1 MNTNNMNLNLHIA
14 IDGPAASGKT
24 DTGKLLAQELGIS
37 FLDTGLMYRAIT
49 YYFIN
54 SKLDDNKLD
63 IIHEDIFDDINIEV
77 SDSQNLILNNID
89 ISKVIFSDDVN
100 NKVSIYA
107 GIQSIRENLVKKQQL
122 IAENNDIV
130 MVGRDIGTVVLP
142 SAKFKFFLDCSL
154 NTRAMRRMHQSDKKK
169 FTNEKDILNNRD
181 FLDKNREISP
191 LLPSDD
197 AVIVF
202 NDHINLNET
211 VELIKNIVLN

>member
-77 SDSQNLILNNID
+77 SDSQNVILNNID

-142 SAKFKFFLDCSL
+142 SAKFKFFLECSL

-169 FTNEKDILNNRD
+169 FTNEKDKLNNRD

>member
-63 IIHEDIFDDINIEV
+63 IIHEGIFDDINIEV
-77 SDSQNLILNNID
+77 SDSQNVILNKID

-169 FTNEKDILNNRD
+169 FTNEKDKLNNRD

>member
-77 SDSQNLILNNID
+77 SDSQNVILNNID
-89 ISKVIFSDDVN
+89 VSKVIFSDDVN

-169 FTNEKDILNNRD
+169 FTNEKNKLNNRD

>member
-1 MNTNNMNLNLHIA
+1 MNENLHIA

-77 SDSQNLILNNID
+77 SDSQNVILNNID

-169 FTNEKDILNNRD
+169 FTNEKDKLNNRD

-191 LLPSDD
+191 LVPSDD
-197 AVIVF
+197 AVMVF
-202 NDHINLNET
+202 NDHINLEET
-211 VELIKNIVLN
+211 VKLIKDIVLN

>member
-77 SDSQNLILNNID
+77 SDSQNVILNNID

-142 SAKFKFFLDCSL
+142 SAKFKFFLDCIL

-169 FTNEKDILNNRD
+169 FTNEKDKLNNRD

>member
-1 MNTNNMNLNLHIA
+1 MQ
-14 IDGPAASGKT
+14 D
-24 DTGKLLAQELGIS
+24 
-37 FLDTGLMYRAIT
+37 
-49 YYFIN
+49 YFIN

-77 SDSQNLILNNID
+77 SDSQNVILNNID

-142 SAKFKFFLDCSL
+142 DAKFKFFLDCSL
-154 NTRAMRRMHQSDKKK
+154 NTRAMRRMHQDDKKK
-169 FTNEKDILNNRD
+169 FTNEKDKLNNRD
-181 FLDKNREISP
+181 LLDKNREISP
-191 LLPSDD
+191 LLPSED

-202 NDHINLNET
+202 NDYVNLNET
-211 VELIKNIVLN
+211 VKLIKNIVLN

>member
-77 SDSQNLILNNID
+77 SDSQNVILNNID

-142 SAKFKFFLDCSL
+142 SAKFKFFLACSL
-154 NTRAMRRMHQSDKKK
+154 NTIPMRTMHQTDKKK
-169 FTNEKDILNNRD
+169 FTNEKNKLNNRD

>member
-77 SDSQNLILNNID
+77 SDSQNVILNNID

-107 GIQSIRENLVKKQQL
+107 GIQSIRETLVKKQQL

-169 FTNEKDILNNRD
+169 FTNEKDKLNNRD

>member
-77 SDSQNLILNNID
+77 SDSQNVILNNID

-169 FTNEKDILNNRD
+169 FINEKDKINYRD

-191 LLPSDD
+191 LVPSDD
-197 AVIVF
+197 AVMVF
-202 NDHINLNET
+202 NDHINLEET
-211 VELIKNIVLN
+211 VKLIKDIILN

>member
-77 SDSQNLILNNID
+77 SDSQNVILNNID

-169 FTNEKDILNNRD
+169 FTNEKDKLNNRD

>member
-77 SDSQNLILNNID
+77 SDSQNVILNNID

-169 FTNEKDILNNRD
+169 FANEKDKLNNRD

>member
-1 MNTNNMNLNLHIA
+1 MNENLHIA

-77 SDSQNLILNNID
+77 SDSQNVILNNID

-169 FTNEKDILNNRD
+169 FANEKDKLNNRD

>member
-1 MNTNNMNLNLHIA
+1 MNTNNMNLKLHIA

-77 SDSQNLILNNID
+77 SDSQNVILNNID

-169 FTNEKDILNNRD
+169 FTNEKDKLNNRD

>member
-1 MNTNNMNLNLHIA
+1 MNPNNMNLNLHIA

-77 SDSQNLILNNID
+77 SDSQNVILNNID

-169 FTNEKDILNNRD
+169 FTNEKDKLNNRD

>member
-77 SDSQNLILNNID
+77 SDSQNVILNNID

-169 FTNEKDILNNRD
+169 FTNEKDKLNNRD

-211 VELIKNIVLN
+211 VELIKNIFLN

>member
-1 MNTNNMNLNLHIA
+1 MNPNNMNLNLHIA

-77 SDSQNLILNNID
+77 SDSQNVILNNID
-89 ISKVIFSDDVN
+89 VSKVIFSDDVN

-169 FTNEKDILNNRD
+169 FTNEKDKLNNRD

>member
-1 MNTNNMNLNLHIA
+1 MNENLHIA

-77 SDSQNLILNNID
+77 SDSQNVILNNID

-169 FTNEKDILNNRD
+169 FTNEKDKLNNRD

>member
-77 SDSQNLILNNID
+77 SDSQNVILNNID
-89 ISKVIFSDDVN
+89 VSKVIFSDDVN

-169 FTNEKDILNNRD
+169 FTNEKDKLNNRD

>member
-1 MNTNNMNLNLHIA
+1 MNLNLHIA

-77 SDSQNLILNNID
+77 SDSQNVILNNID

-169 FTNEKDILNNRD
+169 FTNEKDKLNNRD

>member
-77 SDSQNLILNNID
+77 SDSQNVILNNID

-169 FTNEKDILNNRD
+169 FTNEKDKLNNRD

-202 NDHINLNET
+202 NDHINLEET
-211 VELIKNIVLN
+211 VKLIKDIILN

>member
-1 MNTNNMNLNLHIA
+1 MNPNNMNLNLHIA

-63 IIHEDIFDDINIEV
+63 IIHEGIFDDINIEV
-77 SDSQNLILNNID
+77 SDSQNVILNNID

-169 FTNEKDILNNRD
+169 FTNEKDKLNNRD

>member
-77 SDSQNLILNNID
+77 SDSQNVILNNID

-169 FTNEKDILNNRD
+169 FTNEKNKLNNRD

-202 NDHINLNET
+202 NDNINLNET

>member
-77 SDSQNLILNNID
+77 SDSQNVILNNID

-142 SAKFKFFLDCSL
+142 SAKIKFFLDCSL
-154 NTRAMRRMHQSDKKK
+154 NTRAMRSMNQIDKKK
-169 FTNEKDILNNRD
+169 IYQ
-181 FLDKNREISP
+181 
-191 LLPSDD
+191 
-197 AVIVF
+197 
-202 NDHINLNET
+202 
-211 VELIKNIVLN
+211 

>member
-54 SKLDDNKLD
+54 SKLDHNKLD

-77 SDSQNLILNNID
+77 SDSQNVILNNID

-169 FTNEKDILNNRD
+169 FTNEKNKLNNRD

>member
-1 MNTNNMNLNLHIA
+1 MNLNLHIA

-77 SDSQNLILNNID
+77 SDSQNVILNNID
-89 ISKVIFSDDVN
+89 VSKVIFSDDVN

-169 FTNEKDILNNRD
+169 FTNEKDKLNNRD

>member
-77 SDSQNLILNNID
+77 SDSQNVILNNID

-169 FTNEKDILNNRD
+169 FTNEKNKLNNRD

>member
-77 SDSQNLILNNID
+77 SDSQNVILNNID

-169 FTNEKDILNNRD
+169 FTNEKDKLNNRD

-197 AVIVF
+197 AVIQRSYQF
-202 NDHINLNET
+202 
-211 VELIKNIVLN
+211 K